1 MAEKDQVKLVPY
13 DKIEMLGVPLGSKD
27 FTSDYV
33 KEDLLTRLMPMLE
46 RLEAFE
52 DTQAALYLLRVSFSI
67 VRATHYMRTTPLDQW
82 KEHGGEDDGTRA
94 QAVEPHSQTGR
105 VGLSPHSRPRKLC
118 LQCELA

>member
-1 MAEKDQVKLVPY
+1 M
-13 DKIEMLGVPLGSKD
+13 
-27 FTSDYV
+27 

-82 KEHGGEDDGTRA
+82 KEH
-94 QAVEPHSQTGR
+94 AVTFDTNLKTSVENILWR
-105 VGLSPHSRPRKLC
+105 
-118 LQCELA
+118 